1 MAEQNNIIQ
10 KLKKRWGIKSGF
22 QVIIILIVFSCTGF
36 SVLYV
41 EERILQLLN
50 LNQSD
55 TWWVAILIF
64 ILITLPVYN
73 VLLLVYGFIFGQFK
87 FFWNFEKRFLG
98 RMDKPFIRKTKKL

>member
-87 FFWNFEKRFLG
+87 FFWNFEKRFFG
-98 RMDKPFIRKTKKL
+98 RMVKPFIRKTKKL